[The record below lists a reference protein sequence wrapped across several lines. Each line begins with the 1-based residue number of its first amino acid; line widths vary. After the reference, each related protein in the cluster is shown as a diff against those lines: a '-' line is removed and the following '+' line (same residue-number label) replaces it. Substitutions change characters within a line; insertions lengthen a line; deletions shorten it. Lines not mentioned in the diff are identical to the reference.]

1 MLLNAEVAESLLQAP
16 GCNIPH
22 LAVGHR
28 LRYGMP
34 EGVFATWDSG
44 QLPKPVNW
52 PRGCLPIVF
61 LIPLRKLPQ
70 PFSQCNLRR
79 KPEITLEGGSIG
91 IGGGDVAGLHR
102 HELLVGLEVVVGGE
116 DAGADEFLLE
126 DVDKV
131 QQVLGLAAA
140 DVVDG
145 IRGDGQ
151 AVLAGPLFRGLAH
164 HPDDAFHDVIDIG
177 EIASAVAVVVDLDGL
192 AFQQLVREPEI
203 GHVRAARRAV
213 DGEEA
218 EARGRDI
225 VKLGIAVGEEFV
237 ALLGR
242 RIQAHRII
250 HPVIRAE
257 RDFLVAAVDAAG
269 AGVDQMLYRMMPAG
283 LQDVVE
289 PYHVTLDVCI
299 RVLDT
304 IADTSLCREVHDD
317 IEVVLLEETVDEG
330 LVGEVALDELVG
342 VLWGG
347 RGLLLN
353 DAQAVLLERRIIV
366 VIEVVEADDAER
378 LLALQEAQDEV
389 GAYETGGAGNKD
401 GFSIL

>member
-1 MLLNAEVAESLLQAP
+1 MLTAEVAESLLQAP
-16 GCNIPH
+16 RCNMPH

-28 LRYGMP
+28 LRYSMP

-52 PRGCLPIVF
+52 PRGCLPIVL
-61 LIPLRKLPQ
+61 LIPLGKLPQ
-70 PFSQCNLRR
+70 PFPQRNLRR
-79 KPEITLEGGSIG
+79 EAEIPFEGGSIG

-102 HELLVGLEVVVGGE
+102 HEFLVGLEVVVGGE

-131 QQVLGLAAA
+131 QQVLGLATA

-145 IRGDGQ
+145 IRRDGQ
-151 AVLAGPLFRGLAH
+151 TVIAGPLFRGLAH
-164 HPDDAFHDVIDIG
+164 HPDDAFHDVVDIG

-192 AFQQLVREPEI
+192 ALEKFVREAEI
-203 GHVRAARRAV
+203 GHNRTPGGTV

-237 ALLGR
+237 ALLGGR
-242 RIQAHRII
+242 VQAHGII

-257 RDFLVAAVDAAG
+257 RDFLVSAIHAAG
-269 AGVDQMLYRMMPAG
+269 AGIDQVLDRMMPAG

-289 PYHVTLDVCI
+289 PDHVALDVRV
-299 RVLDT
+299 RVLNA
-304 IADTSLCREVHDD
+304 IADTGLSGKVHDD
-317 IEVVLLEETVDEG
+317 VEVVFLEEAVDES
-330 LVGEVALDELVG
+330 LVGEVAFDKLVG
-342 VLWGG
+342 MPLGCVNLF
-347 RGLLLN
+347 L
-353 DAQAVLLERRIIV
+353 DDTETILLE
-366 VIEVVEADDAER
+366 
-378 LLALQEAQDEV
+378 
-389 GAYETGGAGNKD
+389 
-401 GFSIL
+401 

>member
-1 MLLNAEVAESLLQAP
+1 M
-16 GCNIPH
+16 G
-22 LAVGHR
+22 
-28 LRYGMP
+28 
-34 EGVFATWDSG
+34 
-44 QLPKPVNW
+44 K
-52 PRGCLPIVF
+52 
-61 LIPLRKLPQ
+61 
-70 PFSQCNLRR
+70 
-79 KPEITLEGGSIG
+79 
-91 IGGGDVAGLHR
+91 
-102 HELLVGLEVVVGGE
+102 EL
-116 DAGADEFLLE
+116 
-126 DVDKV
+126 
-131 QQVLGLAAA
+131 
-140 DVVDG
+140 
-145 IRGDGQ
+145 
-151 AVLAGPLFRGLAH
+151 
-164 HPDDAFHDVIDIG
+164 
-177 EIASAVAVVVDLDGL
+177 
-192 AFQQLVREPEI
+192 
-203 GHVRAARRAV
+203 
-213 DGEEA
+213 
-218 EARGRDI
+218 
-225 VKLGIAVGEEFV
+225 V
-237 ALLGR
+237 ALLGGG
-242 RIQAHRII
+242 IQAHRII